1 MGSTISGNGGTNK
14 FWNRQLPLE
23 TETCFFVLVN
33 ALDVFMT
40 FILLYVGNF
49 SESNTLANYFLSRW
63 GVRGMVYYKFVLV
76 GVIVTVTQ
84 IIAKN
89 RPGIARR
96 ILNWGTAI
104 VLGVVIY
111 SCYLFVRHSGFVL

>member
-1 MGSTISGNGGTNK
+1 MGSMISGDGGTNK

-23 TETCFFVLVN
+23 TETCFFILIN
-33 ALDVFMT
+33 ALDVVVT
-40 FILLYVGNF
+40 FILLNVGNF

-76 GVIVTVTQ
+76 GVVVTVTQ

-89 RPGIARR
+89 RLAIARSV
-96 ILNWGTAI
+96 LNWGTAI

-111 SCYLFVRHSGFVL
+111 SCYLFVRHSGFFL